1 MSSVPAAR
9 GVQRDASPNAPRVLC
24 VDDDQ
29 FVLAG
34 MQRILHSKFSV
45 HVASDPISALKLIDE
60 SASSPFAVI
69 VSDLAMP
76 GVNGIALLKRVR
88 EMAPDTVRVL
98 LTGHANIDSAIAA
111 VNDGA
116 IFRFLTKPCGA
127 SALTAAVCSAAEHY
141 RLAMSERVL
150 LERTLHGS
158 VKALI
163 DILTLVNP
171 SAFARGTRLKRYV
184 ARVADALE
192 VDNQWEVEIAAL
204 LSRLGTVSLPPALV
218 DKLHAGKEL
227 SQEEQCLADS
237 VPALAASFIA
247 EIPRLDGV
255 HEILVFQNTGFDGA
269 NSPRRGVRG
278 EKIPLGARILKV
290 ATDLD
295 ALEAGGMTASVA
307 IAALSDRANVY
318 DPRVL
323 RAFVK
328 SIESDT
334 APVSVRHVRLGE
346 VVPGMV
352 FAVDVT
358 GANGLLLAARGQ
370 EVGRAL
376 TERLRYSMP
385 GALLDQEVVVIVP
398 DLGAQD
404 R

>member
-1 MSSVPAAR
+1 MTTAYAVAADQGSSS
-9 GVQRDASPNAPRVLC
+9 GIPRVLC

-34 MQRILHSKFSV
+34 MQRMLHAKFEV
-45 HVASDPISALKLIDE
+45 HVASGPIAALKLLEE
-60 SASSPFAVI
+60 SVSSPFSVI

-116 IFRFLTKPCGA
+116 VFRFLTKPCGA
-127 SALTAAVCSAAEHY
+127 SALIGAVSSAAEHY
-141 RLAMSERVL
+141 RLAISERQL
-150 LERTLHGS
+150 LEKTLHGS
-158 VKALI
+158 IKALI

-171 SAFARGTRLKRYV
+171 PAFARGARLKRYV
-184 ARVADALE
+184 ARVAGPLE
-192 VDNQWEVEIAAL
+192 VDNQWEIEIAAL
-204 LSRLGTVSLPPALV
+204 LSRLGSVSLPAALV

-227 SQEEQCLADS
+227 CPEEQLLADG
-237 VPALAASFIA
+237 VPAMAASFIA

-255 HEILVFQNTGFDGA
+255 HQILMYQNTGFDGT
-269 NSPRRGVRG
+269 NSPRVGVRG
-278 EKIPLGARILKV
+278 DSIPLGARILKV

-295 ALEAGGMTASVA
+295 ALEAGGMTADVA
-307 IAALSDRANVY
+307 IGALSDRVGTY
-318 DPRVL
+318 DPRVVA
-323 RAFVK
+323 AFVNA
-328 SIESDT
+328 IET
-334 APVSVRHVRLGE
+334 GTGPLRVRYVRLGE

-352 FAVDVT
+352 FAADVT
-358 GANGLLLAARGQ
+358 GSNGLLLAARGQ

-385 GALLDQEVVVIVP
+385 DALLDQEVVVIVP
-398 DLGAQD
+398 DVHAQD

>member
-1 MSSVPAAR
+1 M
-9 GVQRDASPNAPRVLC
+9 GVAYTGTTDEGTPHAPPRVLC

-34 MQRILHSKFSV
+34 MQRMLHSKFDV
-45 HVASDPISALKLIDE
+45 HVASGPIAALQLIDE
-60 SASSPFAVI
+60 SRSSPFAVI

-76 GVNGIALLKRVR
+76 GVNGIALLKRAR
-88 EMAPDTVRVL
+88 ELAPDTVRVL

-116 IFRFLTKPCGA
+116 VFRFLTKPCGA
-127 SALTAAVCSAAEHY
+127 SALIGAVSAATEHH

-150 LERTLHGS
+150 LEKTLHGS

-171 SAFARGTRLKRYV
+171 SAFARGARLKRYV
-184 ARVADALE
+184 ARVAGPLGVE
-192 VDNQWEVEIAAL
+192 NQWEIEIAAL
-204 LSRLGTVSLPPALV
+204 LSRLGSVSLPTALV

-227 SQEEQCLADS
+227 SADEQRLADS
-237 VPALAASFIA
+237 VPAMAASFIA

-255 HEILVFQNTGFDGA
+255 HRILAFQGTGFDGS
-269 NSPRRGVRG
+269 NSPRIGVRG

-295 ALEAGGMTASVA
+295 ALEARGMAAAVA
-307 IAALSDRANVY
+307 IGALSECAEIY

-323 RAFVK
+323 RAFV
-328 SIESDT
+328 SAIETEES
-334 APVSVRHVRLGE
+334 PVCVRRMRLGE
-346 VVPGMV
+346 VVNGMV
-352 FAVDVT
+352 FAADVT

-385 GALLDQEVVVIVP
+385 EVLLDQEVMMIIP
-398 DLGAQD
+398 HAGTQD
-404 R
+404 H

>member
-1 MSSVPAAR
+1 MTAVYEVAADQSSSC
-9 GVQRDASPNAPRVLC
+9 GVPRVLC

-34 MQRILHSKFSV
+34 MQRMLHAKFEV
-45 HVASDPISALKLIDE
+45 HVASGPIAALKLIDE
-60 SASSPFAVI
+60 SVSSPFSVI

-98 LTGHANIDSAIAA
+98 LTGHANIDSAISA

-116 IFRFLTKPCGA
+116 VFRFLTKPCGA
-127 SALTAAVCSAAEHY
+127 SALIGAVSSAAEHY
-141 RLAMSERVL
+141 RLVRSERLL
-150 LERTLHGS
+150 LEKTLHGS
-158 VKALI
+158 IKALI

-184 ARVADALE
+184 ALVAAPLG
-192 VDNQWEVEIAAL
+192 VDNQWEIEIAAL
-204 LSRLGTVSLPPALV
+204 LSRLGSVSLPAALV
-218 DKLHAGKEL
+218 DKLHTGKEL
-227 SQEEQCLADS
+227 TAEEQLMADS
-237 VPALAASFIA
+237 VPAMSASFIA

-255 HEILVFQNTGFDGA
+255 REILAYKNTGFDGT

-278 EKIPLGARILKV
+278 ESIPLGARILKV

-295 ALEAGGMTASVA
+295 ALEASGMVAEVA
-307 IAALSDRANVY
+307 IGALSARADTY
-318 DPRVL
+318 DPRVVA
-323 RAFVK
+323 AFVGA
-328 SIESDT
+328 IESDT
-334 APVSVRHVRLGE
+334 APVHVRYVRLGE
-346 VVPGMV
+346 VIPGMV
-352 FAVDVT
+352 FAADVT
-358 GANGLLLAARGQ
+358 GPNGLLLAARGQ

-385 GALLDQEVVVIVP
+385 EALLDQEVVVIVP
-398 DLGAQD
+398 DARAQD

>member
-1 MSSVPAAR
+1 
-9 GVQRDASPNAPRVLC
+9 
-24 VDDDQ
+24 VDDDR

-34 MQRILHSKFSV
+34 MQRILHAKFDV
-45 HVASDPISALKLIDE
+45 HVAADPISALNLIDE
-60 SASSPFAVI
+60 ASSSPFAVI
-69 VSDLAMP
+69 ISDLAMP

-88 EMAPDTVRVL
+88 EVAPDTVRVL
-98 LTGHANIDSAIAA
+98 LTGHANLDSAIAA

-116 IFRFLTKPCGA
+116 VFRFLTKPCGA
-127 SALTAAVCSAAEHY
+127 AALTGAVSSAAEHY

-150 LERTLHGS
+150 LEKTLHGS

-184 ARVADALE
+184 ARVAGKLG
-192 VDNQWEVEIAAL
+192 VDNQWEIEIAAL
-204 LSRLGTVSLPPALV
+204 LSRLGSVSLPTQLV
-218 DKLHAGKEL
+218 DKMHAGKDL
-227 SQEEQCLADS
+227 TAEEQSLADG
-237 VPALAASFIA
+237 VPAMAASFIA

-255 HEILVFQNTGFDGA
+255 QQILAFQNTRFDGT
-269 NSPRRGVRG
+269 NSPRIGIRG
-278 EKIPLGARILKV
+278 EKIPLGSRILKV

-295 ALEAGGMTASVA
+295 ELEASGMAPDVA
-307 IAALSDRANVY
+307 IGTLASRANVY
-318 DPRVL
+318 DPRVIA
-323 RAFVK
+323 AFVD
-328 SIESDT
+328 SITST
-334 APVSVRHVRLGE
+334 GGPVCVRHIRLGE

-352 FAVDVT
+352 FAVDVI

-398 DLGAQD
+398 GAGAQHH
-404 R
+404 